1 MLHEL
6 EPMGGGHDVLR
17 DEYLDQIFREAAES
31 LDLTPSQH
39 AEVVNSYTSVG
50 EWLDAP
56 DSPLRPY
63 RPLVYVQ
70 GSGALG
76 TLTKPLGRDDFD
88 IDATCVVT
96 IPENVTPAE
105 LKRMIGAR
113 LKDHEAYRAMLEEKA
128 RCWRLNYARAFHLD
142 IIPAKPKFP
151 YTELTAIYITDKE
164 LRLWKESD
172 PKAYIAWFNLR
183 KALAKTSFVGRAQA
197 NVEPAPHQESPAEK
211 GPLPIAIQLMKRH
224 RDVTFQGRDDAP
236 ISIIIT
242 TLAAHAYQ
250 QERSITGTLR
260 NVLERMPTFIDYSL
274 GYANVANPTIK
285 AENFADKWR
294 KHPEREDAFYEWNEK
309 AKGHLDRLSGAKGS
323 AQVRA
328 ALIPFL
334 GEKRVDIV
342 LNRMAEKTNAKRST
356 GLKIDT
362 KTGLV
367 GVSSGIVV
375 PRASFYGNE

>member
-1 MLHEL
+1 
-6 EPMGGGHDVLR
+6 MGGGPDVLR
-17 DEYLDQIFREAAES
+17 DEYIDQIFREAAGS
-31 LDLTPSQH
+31 LDLTPTQH
-39 AEVVNSYTSVG
+39 AEVVKSYTSVG

-56 DSPLRPY
+56 DSPLRAY

-70 GSGALG
+70 GSGAIG

-88 IDATCVVT
+88 IDGTCVITV
-96 IPENVTPAE
+96 PDSVTPAE
-105 LKRMIGAR
+105 LKWMIGAR
-113 LKDHEAYRAMLEEKA
+113 LRDHEVYRAILEEKS

-142 IIPAKPKFP
+142 IIPAKPKLP
-151 YTELTAIYITDKE
+151 HTDLTAIYITDKE

-183 KALAKTSFVGRAQA
+183 KAVARVAFTGRGAQA
-197 NVEPAPHQESPAEK
+197 NVKPAPQQEAPAEK
-211 GPLPIAIQLMKRH
+211 GPLPIVIQLMKRH

-250 QERSITGTLR
+250 QERSIIGTMR
-260 NVLERMPTFIDYSL
+260 SVLERMPAFIDYSL

-285 AENFADKWR
+285 AENFADKWQ
-294 KHPEREDAFYEWNEK
+294 KHPDREDAFYEWNEK
-309 AKGHLDRLSGAKGS
+309 AKGDLDRLSGAKGT

-342 LNRMAEKTNAKRST
+342 LNRMAEKTNTKRSS

-375 PRASFYGNE
+375 PRANFYGNE